1 MAPPTSTAAARRPAV
16 RPQPAPR
23 RPPLRLFEPA
33 SRPRHRSRRRPTVL
47 VASVLIIGS
56 LLSVV
61 VADDLVAQ
69 GQIRLSHTQSQTAS
83 ALVQQKQLQVAVAQ
97 LSAPQIVVTEA
108 RQLGMVAPTQI
119 VDLPSVPLNV
129 ALPVPDTAPAAGT
142 TSPTSKTP

>member
-1 MAPPTSTAAARRPAV
+1 MPPPASTAARRPAV
-16 RPQPAPR
+16 RPQAAPR

-33 SRPRHRSRRRPTVL
+33 PRSRHRSRRRPTVL

-69 GQIRLSHTQSQTAS
+69 GQIRLAHTQSLTAA

-129 ALPVPDTAPAAGT
+129 ALPVPDTGQAAGA
-142 TSPTSKTP
+142 TSPTPSTP

>member
-1 MAPPTSTAAARRPAV
+1 MPPPVSSAARRPAA

-33 SRPRHRSRRRPTVL
+33 PRPRHRSRRRPTVL

-69 GQIRLSHTQSQTAS
+69 GQIRLAHTQSQAATA
-83 ALVQQKQLQVAVAQ
+83 LTQEKQLQVAVAQ
-97 LSAPQIVVTEA
+97 LSAPQVVVTEA

-142 TSPTSKTP
+142 TSPTSSAP

>member
-1 MAPPTSTAAARRPAV
+1 MAPPATSAARRPAV

-23 RPPLRLFEPA
+23 RAPLRLFEAAPR
-33 SRPRHRSRRRPTVL
+33 SRQRSRRRPTVL
-47 VASVLIIGS
+47 VAVVLIVGS

-61 VADDLVAQ
+61 AADDLVAQ
-69 GQIRLSHTQSQTAS
+69 GQIRLSDTQSQTAA
-83 ALVQQKQLQVAVAQ
+83 ALTQQKQLQVAVAQ

-129 ALPVPDTAPAAGT
+129 ALPVPNTAPAAASTPT
-142 TSPTSKTP
+142 TSHTP